1 LTPPSQTGYP
11 WTMPGDRPMPA
22 PSTAALHDRALADL
36 RFIRETMEQASVTT
50 FSGRALMGVGLLAA
64 VVGTLA
70 SIARTREG
78 WLLLW
83 IALAGVSVPLAA
95 LATARKSRAAGL
107 PLASGP
113 ARKFG
118 LCLAPAM
125 IAGGLLTVVLAR
137 AGLWG
142 LLPGLWLL
150 VYGAGVVA
158 GGAFSVRVVPV
169 MGVGFMALG
178 ACALLGPTT
187 WGDVLLV
194 VGFGGL
200 HLVFGA
206 LIARQY
212 GG

>member
-1 LTPPSQTGYP
+1 MLGN
-11 WTMPGDRPMPA
+11 RPVPA

-50 FSGRALMGVGLLAA
+50 FSGWALIGVGLLASL
-64 VVGTLA
+64 VGTLA
-70 SIARTREG
+70 SLARTRER

-83 IALAGVSVPLAA
+83 LALAGVSVPLAA

-118 LCLAPAM
+118 LCLAPAL

-137 AGLWG
+137 AGLWS

-178 ACALLGPTT
+178 ACALFGPAA
-187 WGDVLLV
+187 WGDLLLV

-200 HLVFGA
+200 HVVFGA
-206 LIARQY
+206 FIARQY

>member
-1 LTPPSQTGYP
+1 MAS
-11 WTMPGDRPMPA
+11 DRPAPA
-22 PSTAALHDRALADL
+22 PATAALHDRALADL
-36 RFIRETMEQASVTT
+36 RFIRETMEHAGSFTT
-50 FSGRALMGVGLLAA
+50 FSGWGLIGVGLLAA
-64 VVGTLA
+64 LVGAFTVLA
-70 SIARTREG
+70 PTRER

-83 IALAGVSVPLAA
+83 LALASASVPLAA

-113 ARKFG
+113 ARKFA

-125 IAGGLLTVVLAR
+125 TAGGLLTVVLVR
-137 AGLWG
+137 AGQWS

-150 VYGAGVVA
+150 VYGTGVVA

-178 ACALLGPTT
+178 AVALLGPAA
-187 WGDVLLV
+187 WGDALLIA
-194 VGFGGL
+194 GFGGL
-200 HLVFGA
+200 HIVFGA